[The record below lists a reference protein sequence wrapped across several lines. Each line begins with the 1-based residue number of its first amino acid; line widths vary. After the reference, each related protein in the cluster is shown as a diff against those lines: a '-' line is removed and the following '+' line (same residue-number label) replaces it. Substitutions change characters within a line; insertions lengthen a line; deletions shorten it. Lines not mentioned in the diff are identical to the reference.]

1 MLAEL
6 VNILPNTEE
15 SPVKPF
21 LSLVVNINFVCT
33 VAHRDAKD
41 FRPYLILPI
50 GNFIGGRLV
59 MREQG
64 VVIEM
69 HNGDFAC
76 FRSAEMTHVN
86 LDYLGERA
94 SSVVLHSDGEFQKW
108 KDNHN
113 GWSNHGYFNS
123 T

>member
-1 MLAEL
+1 VLAEL
-6 VNILPNTEE
+6 VDILPNAEE

-21 LSLVVNINFVCT
+21 LSLVVNINVCT

-41 FRPYLILPI
+41 FRLCLVLPI
-50 GNFIGGRLV
+50 GNFMGGGLV

-64 VVIEM
+64 VVVEM
-69 HNGDFAC
+69 RNGDFAC
-76 FRSAEMTHVN
+76 FRSAETTHFN

-94 SSVVLHSDGEFQKW
+94 SLVLHSDGEFQKW
-108 KDNHN
+108 KDNRN